1 MFLNF
6 ETRHNRPNEIIE
18 MEDVELDDDEEFRSH
33 YQQQTQ
39 IQPISQQNK
48 QTPLFKIEPRSK
60 NHINAAAKMVVSDSK
75 TKQKQETGYK
85 PQNLDDV
92 DTYGKNP
99 VEPVF
104 QQQQQQQ
111 PEPVKYQYTRITQ
124 NTNSNSN
131 SNTSTQRSETEL
143 KKPIKPK
150 VQGRLLSNIS
160 NIVPK
165 ANPSLEDNQFL
176 IGAQNIPERKRAAFA
191 AVSQNQKDD
200 LMGGE
205 AVDAP
210 RIPKRKLMQQQQ
222 QQNDDA
228 DPFAFDANGL
238 PPIDEPK
245 KPRSKLLG
253 SLF

>member
-1 MFLNF
+1 
-6 ETRHNRPNEIIE
+6 

-39 IQPISQQNK
+39 IQPISPQNK

-60 NHINAAAKMVVSDSK
+60 NHINAAAKMVVNDTK
-75 TKQKQETGYK
+75 TKPKQESGFK
-85 PQNLDDV
+85 PQNIDDV
-92 DTYGKNP
+92 STYSKKP

-104 QQQQQQQ
+104 TQPQPQQ

-165 ANPSLEDNQFL
+165 ANPVLEDNEFL
-176 IGAQNIPERKRAAFA
+176 VGAQNIPERKRAAFA
-191 AVSQNQKDD
+191 AVNQNRNDD
-200 LMGGE
+200 LVGD
-205 AVDAP
+205 AVEAP

-222 QQNDDA
+222 QNDA
-228 DPFAFDANGL
+228 MDPFVLDASGL